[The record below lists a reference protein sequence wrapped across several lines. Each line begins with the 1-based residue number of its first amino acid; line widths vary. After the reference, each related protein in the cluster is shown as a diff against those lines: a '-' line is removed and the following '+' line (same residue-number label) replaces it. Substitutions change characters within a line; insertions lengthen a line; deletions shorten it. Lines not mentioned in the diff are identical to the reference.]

1 MSKTIL
7 RSRTIQ
13 AFIVGAVLLSLLFAA
28 CAPPMVD
35 ADGKPP
41 AGSPTHEGIDI
52 ADVDILIMESFP
64 VQVAV
69 IVRGHLRDGC
79 TEIDAIRQSFD
90 PETNTFSVDITT
102 VRDADAICTQALAPF
117 EERVSLDVHGL
128 AAGPYTVNVN
138 GVVATFTVDVDNVLD
153 REDDEAAPSEPV
165 LPVDGSVTRG
175 IADVEEIDVL
185 IPDSPPAQLAV
196 IIRGH
201 LRDGCTEIDA
211 IRQSFDPDTDTFSID
226 ITTVRDDDALCTLAL
241 VPFEERVSLDAGPLP
256 AGTYTVNVNGIT
268 DSFTLDR
275 QTALPVDDDEPVP
288 SPDPSVTYGT
298 ADVEEIHVRIRE
310 SDPVQVAVDIRGYLR
325 DGCTEVHAIRQRFD
339 AATDTFYVD
348 ITTARPTDAI
358 CILVL
363 QELEERVTLDVA
375 GLPGGTYTVDVNGV
389 TDTFTLDG

>member
-1 MSKTIL
+1 MSKTIF

-13 AFIVGAVLLSLLFAA
+13 AFIVGALLLSLLFAA
-28 CAPPMVD
+28 CAPPIVD
-35 ADGKPP
+35 ADRKPP

-90 PETNTFSVDITT
+90 P
-102 VRDADAICTQALAPF
+102 
-117 EERVSLDVHGL
+117 
-128 AAGPYTVNVN
+128 
-138 GVVATFTVDVDNVLD
+138 
-153 REDDEAAPSEPV
+153 
-165 LPVDGSVTRG
+165 
-175 IADVEEIDVL
+175 
-185 IPDSPPAQLAV
+185 
-196 IIRGH
+196 
-201 LRDGCTEIDA
+201 
-211 IRQSFDPDTDTFSID
+211 DTDTFSIN

-241 VPFEERVSLDAGPLP
+241 VPFEEQVSLNAGPLP

-275 QTALPVDDDEPVP
+275 QTAPPADDDEPAP

-298 ADVEEIHVRIRE
+298 ADVEEIQVRIRE

-348 ITTARPTDAI
+348 IATARPTDAI